1 MLFTS
6 IILVLLVS
14 IILLVNHWSQNK
26 GIVYLVAI
34 IFFLNLRQTTILLA
48 NSDGYE
54 TLVAILHI
62 HFDPLIFL
70 MGPFLLYYLKS
81 QVQGKIVFDKYFLLH
96 AVPALLAFVNTL
108 PYYSY
113 PFESKVAYI
122 SQAQEIYF
130 FDPWHF
136 PYLILPLKYQGIGL
150 IIFNTSY
157 ALFCIAYIIGLRKNG
172 PNYQK
177 KKLSVLLQHTF
188 AFILTTIANNFILM
202 IFIVVN
208 SPQIGDLSYRQ
219 LAFKGGG
226 YLFFMALV
234 LPLFFFLTPSWLYN
248 EQQRL
253 NVFDTIRLFLTRFK
267 QPVAGSLVAPTNE
280 NLSDMERIIT
290 YIEKE
295 KPYLQVN
302 FSLHNI
308 SQVLNI
314 PHIRISNAFNQ
325 QLNTSFPVYRNK
337 LRLAHTI
344 SLIYDGAHLTNSIE
358 GIAVLSG
365 FKSMSI
371 FYSAFREEHGM
382 TPTEWIKKNL

>member
-122 SQAQEIYF
+122 IQAQEIYF

-136 PYLILPLKYQGIGL
+136 P
-150 IIFNTSY
+150 S
-157 ALFCIAYIIGLRKNG
+157 
-172 PNYQK
+172 
-177 KKLSVLLQHTF
+177 
-188 AFILTTIANNFILM
+188 
-202 IFIVVN
+202 
-208 SPQIGDLSYRQ
+208 
-219 LAFKGGG
+219 FKI
-226 YLFFMALV
+226 
-234 LPLFFFLTPSWLYN
+234 PRN
-248 EQQRL
+248 RL
-253 NVFDTIRLFLTRFK
+253 DHF
-267 QPVAGSLVAPTNE
+267 
-280 NLSDMERIIT
+280 
-290 YIEKE
+290 
-295 KPYLQVN
+295 
-302 FSLHNI
+302 
-308 SQVLNI
+308 
-314 PHIRISNAFNQ
+314 
-325 QLNTSFPVYRNK
+325 
-337 LRLAHTI
+337 
-344 SLIYDGAHLTNSIE
+344 
-358 GIAVLSG
+358 
-365 FKSMSI
+365 
-371 FYSAFREEHGM
+371 
-382 TPTEWIKKNL
+382 

>member
-6 IILVLLVS
+6 VIFVFLVS
-14 IILLVNHWSQNK
+14 IILLINHWSQNK
-26 GIVYLVAI
+26 GIVYLVGS
-34 IFFLNLRQTTILLA
+34 IFFLSLRQITLLLV
-48 NSDGYE
+48 NSDGYNE
-54 TLVAILHI
+54 IVSILHI

-81 QVQGKIVFDKYFLLH
+81 QVQGKIVFDKYLLLH
-96 AVPALLAFVNTL
+96 AIPALLAFVNTL

-113 PFESKVAYI
+113 PFESKIAYI
-122 SQAQEIYF
+122 TQAQEIF
-130 FDPWHF
+130 FFNPSNF
-136 PYLILPLKYQGIGL
+136 PYLILPLKYQGIGM
-150 IIFNTSY
+150 IIFNISY
-157 ALFCIAYIIGLRKNG
+157 ALFCIAYLIRLKKNS
-172 PNYQK
+172 PTYQK
-177 KKLSVLLQHTF
+177 KKLSVFLQHTF
-188 AFILTTIANNFILM
+188 VFILTSIANNLILM

-208 SPQIGDLSYRQ
+208 SSQTGGLSYRQ
-219 LAFKGGG
+219 PAFKGGE

-234 LPLFFFLTPSWLYN
+234 LPLFFFLSPSLLYN

-253 NVFDTIRLFLTRFK
+253 NVFEKIRLVLTRFK
-267 QPVAGSLVAPTNE
+267 QPIARPLVAPANE
-280 NLSDMERIIT
+280 NFSDMERIVT

-314 PHIRISNAFNQ
+314 PHIRISNAFNH
-325 QLNTSFPVYRNK
+325 QLNTTFPVYRNK

-344 SLIYDGAHLTNSIE
+344 SLMHDGTHLTNSIE

-371 FYSAFREEHGM
+371 FYSAFREEYGM
-382 TPTEWIKKNL
+382 TPTEWIRKNL

>member
-6 IILVLLVS
+6 VILVFLVS
-14 IILLVNHWSQNK
+14 SILVIRHWSQNK

-34 IFFLNLRQTTILLA
+34 IFFLNLRQITILFA

-54 TLVAILHI
+54 TLVSFLHI

-81 QVQGKIVFDKYFLLH
+81 QIQGKIVFDKYFLFH

-108 PYYSY
+108 PYYGY
-113 PFESKVAYI
+113 PFESKVAYF
-122 SQAQEIYF
+122 SVMQETF
-130 FDPWHF
+130 SFNQSNF
-136 PYLILPLKYQGIGL
+136 PYLILPLKYQELGTFV
-150 IIFNTSY
+150 FNISY
-157 ALFCIAYIIGLRKNG
+157 ALFCIGYLVRLKNNS
-172 PNYQK
+172 PISLK
-177 KKLSVLLQHTF
+177 KKLSLILQRIF
-188 AFILTTIANNFILM
+188 SFFLVSIINGLILI
-202 IFIVVN
+202 IFISVN
-208 SPQIGDLSYRQ
+208 SPQTGSWNYRQ
-219 LAFKGGG
+219 PSFEGGG

-253 NVFDTIRLFLTRFK
+253 NIFDTIRLFLTRFK
-267 QPVAGSLVAPTNE
+267 QPVAGPLVAPPNE
-280 NLSDMERIIT
+280 SFSDMERIIT

-337 LRLAHTI
+337 LRLAHAV
-344 SLIYDGAHLTNSIE
+344 SMMREGAHLTYSIE
-358 GIAVLSG
+358 GIAARSG
-365 FKSMSI
+365 FKSRSI
-371 FYSAFREEHGM
+371 FYLAFKEEHGM

>member
-34 IFFLNLRQTTILLA
+34 IFFLNLRQNKILLA

-136 PYLILPLKYQGIGL
+136 PYLIPPL
-150 IIFNTSY
+150 
-157 ALFCIAYIIGLRKNG
+157 
-172 PNYQK
+172 
-177 KKLSVLLQHTF
+177 
-188 AFILTTIANNFILM
+188 
-202 IFIVVN
+202 
-208 SPQIGDLSYRQ
+208 
-219 LAFKGGG
+219 
-226 YLFFMALV
+226 
-234 LPLFFFLTPSWLYN
+234 
-248 EQQRL
+248 
-253 NVFDTIRLFLTRFK
+253 
-267 QPVAGSLVAPTNE
+267 
-280 NLSDMERIIT
+280 
-290 YIEKE
+290 
-295 KPYLQVN
+295 
-302 FSLHNI
+302 
-308 SQVLNI
+308 
-314 PHIRISNAFNQ
+314 NA
-325 QLNTSFPVYRNK
+325 SCR
-337 LRLAHTI
+337 
-344 SLIYDGAHLTNSIE
+344 
-358 GIAVLSG
+358 
-365 FKSMSI
+365 
-371 FYSAFREEHGM
+371 
-382 TPTEWIKKNL
+382 